1 MAMRYGYFDSE
12 ITGVDSEGM
21 PIFDRA
27 ETSELFRLL
36 FAKLLTNGVLARPGD
51 CFQVVAGDTGLT
63 IKVRPGF
70 GLINGAFA
78 YDSADATYELAT
90 APTKYSRIDRV
101 VLRCNYLERKCEI
114 IVKTG
119 TPAATP
125 VAPELLQPASGDY
138 YELGLALV
146 TISTNQAVMTQSS
159 ITDTRADSSVCGY
172 ITQLIDHLDTSVFY
186 EQMNQFYIEF
196 VEKCDASYESSKTA
210 MNSYLVA
217 LRESGNSQL
226 EEIVKTLWNF
236 EQGAEG
242 DFDTWFQHVKDKLS
256 DDAAGN
262 LQLQIDEMGGSA
274 STAWADGETIV
285 VDNQKLRMNRIYEEH
300 VTEASLEEYPSGEKY
315 IDINTYVEPGFYKID
330 AFDSNVVKNNFP
342 FETGFVLIVRSGGLY
357 NILEPNDGNVL
368 YQEAITKNGR
378 KYRFG
383 NSIGSWGTWRT
394 EGEIDGY
401 AEVVNSASDTNI
413 VFTANISAP
422 KFNGTATKAALL
434 STQNVNKDADTSVVT
449 GSTVVEEYSAD
460 GSSNLPGD
468 GDYIVMTM
476 CGGTNLKAASVA
488 VAEEDGRLYARGR
501 LNGWKGWN
509 RYIHEADIARKGLF
523 NGSLDVGGG
532 VQTLED
538 DITQYKTIG
547 FFCGRGEQYYHG
559 TMFFGYSTGVRHT
572 IPVGKGYITV
582 TSASPT
588 QIEVLENT
596 TGYALRQI
604 WGRKF

>member
-262 LQLQIDEMGGSA
+262 LQLQIDNLEGAA
-274 STAWADGETIV
+274 SEAWADGKTIV
-285 VDNQKLRMNRIYEEH
+285 AENGKLRTNKIYEEH
-300 VTEASLEEYPSGEKY
+300 VTEESLPERPNGEKY
-315 IDINTYVEPGFYKID
+315 IDMDVYTEPGFYQFD
-330 AFDSNVVKNNFP
+330 AFSNSVIKNNVP
-342 FETGFVLIVRSGGLY
+342 FETGFLLIVGKGGLY
-357 NILEPNDGNVL
+357 DSREPSYGDVF
-368 YQEAITKNGR
+368 YQEAITRDIR
-378 KYRFG
+378 KYRTGTG
-383 NSIGSWGTWRT
+383 NGQWSEWNIESVLDQYVLVNEENGT
-394 EGEIDGY
+394 I
-401 AEVVNSASDTNI
+401 SFSKKI
-413 VFTANISAP
+413 VAPFFT
-422 KFNGTATKAALL
+422 GTATKSGLL
-434 STQNVNKDADTSVVT
+434 STKNVTKDADTSVVT

-476 CGGTNLKAASVA
+476 CGGTNMKAASVA
-488 VAEEDGRLYARGR
+488 VAEEDGRLCTRGR
-501 LNGWKGWN
+501 SNGWKDWN
-509 RYIHEADIARKGLF
+509 RYIHEADIARASLF
-523 NGSLDVGGG
+523 NGSIDVGGG
-532 VQTLED
+532 VQTLKD
-538 DITQYKTIG
+538 GITQYKTVG